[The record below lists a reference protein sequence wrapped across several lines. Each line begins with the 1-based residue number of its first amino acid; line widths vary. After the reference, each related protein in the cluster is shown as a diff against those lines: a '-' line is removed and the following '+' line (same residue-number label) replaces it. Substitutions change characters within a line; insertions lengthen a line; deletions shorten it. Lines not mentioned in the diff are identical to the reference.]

1 MSQTVLEIKNLQ
13 VAYQTEHGEVQA
25 VRGIDYQV
33 QKGETVA
40 LVGESGCGK
49 SASVKPIMGEKE
61 ANQVIKTGEI
71 KFTYQSKTGEKT
83 IDLLKVNAKVMQ
95 SQIKGKEIAM
105 VFQDPMTSLD
115 PTMKINKQVAEAVK
129 ASYPDLNKLQVKQ
142 RVLELIATVGIQN
155 AEVVQEQYPH
165 QLSGGMR
172 QRIVIAIALAGNPS
186 LLICD
191 EPTTGLDVTIQA
203 KILNLIKHIQKSR
216 KLAVIFITHNLG
228 VVANIATFVNVM
240 YAGKIVETGTSEDI
254 FFDPRHPYTWG
265 LLTAVPDVNEQVKKL
280 PTIAGTIPNLTQPIV
295 GDAFAP
301 RNNYAL
307 KIDFE
312 QQPPMFRI
320 NQHHYA
326 ATWLL
331 DKRAPRVEMPA
342 LLQTRIAKMKGAGE
356 ADGK

>member
-1 MSQTVLEIKNLQ
+1 MSETVLEIKNLQ
-13 VAYQTEHGEVQA
+13 IEYHTEHGDVQA

-33 QKGETVA
+33 KKGETVA

-49 SASVKPIMGEKE
+49 SASVKAIMGEKE
-61 ANQVIKTGEI
+61 ANQVIKAGEI
-71 KFTYQSKTGEKT
+71 NFTYQTTAGEKT
-83 IDLLKVNAKVMQ
+83 VDLLKIPQKEMQ
-95 SQIKGKEIAM
+95 GRIKGKEIAM

-115 PTMKINKQVAEAVK
+115 PTMKIDKQIAEAIK
-129 ASYPDLNKLQVKQ
+129 ASNPEMDKDKVNK
-142 RVLELIATVGIQN
+142 RVLELIETVGIQN
-155 AEVVQEQYPH
+155 AEIVKNQYPH

-172 QRIVIAIALAGNPS
+172 QRIVIAIALSGNPS

-203 KILNLIKHIQKSR
+203 KILDLIKNIQKNR
-216 KLAVIFITHNLG
+216 KLSVIFITHNLG
-228 VVANIATFVNVM
+228 VVANIATNVNVM

-265 LLTAVPDVNEQVKKL
+265 LLESVPDINESVKKL

-301 RNNYAL
+301 RNKYAL
-307 KIDFE
+307 NIDFKK
-312 QQPPMFRI
+312 QPPMFKV
-320 NQHHYA
+320 NDHHNA

-331 DKRAPRVEMPA
+331 DSRAPKVQIPEI
-342 LLQTRIAKMKGAGE
+342 LQKRIEKMKKEAEANGE
-356 ADGK
+356 